1 MECVL
6 SQVSGQLCFPSCQA
20 QESLFLMSAHGFF
33 SGGEMHGRNGWG
45 VEALTLVTL
54 SLVLKVVA
62 SMASVSLYIV
72 DDSLSSVIPLL
83 FP

>member
-1 MECVL
+1 
-6 SQVSGQLCFPSCQA
+6 
-20 QESLFLMSAHGFF
+20 
-33 SGGEMHGRNGWG
+33 MHGRNGWG